1 MRLACCPVES
11 DLNHY
16 LAEQDRA
23 DMRDQAIASELDDM
37 MREHDQRTYDG
48 HLMDAGFDAAI
59 SPNGELFEALQD
71 LTSIATEAEMATFGK
86 KVFEFIKKGF
96 EGIAE
101 ETVDNRAGED
111 GYDPD

>member
-37 MREHDQRTYDG
+37 MKQDDQRDYDAN
-48 HLMDAGFDAAI
+48 LMTIGFDVAI
-59 SPNGELFEALQD
+59 SPGGDLFEKLQE
-71 LTSIATEAEMATFGK
+71 LTSQQTAAAKTALGDAFLS
-86 KVFEFIKKGF
+86 FIKKGF